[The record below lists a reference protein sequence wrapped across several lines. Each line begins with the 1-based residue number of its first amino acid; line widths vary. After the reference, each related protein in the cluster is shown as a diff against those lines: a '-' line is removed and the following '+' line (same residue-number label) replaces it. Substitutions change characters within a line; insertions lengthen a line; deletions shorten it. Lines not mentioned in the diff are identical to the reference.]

1 MKTLEISTFT
11 NFKLREIRPQ
21 DFDNHFNLLVN
32 RIYAM
37 LAISDKSKLRNDE
50 LLVFKQLLKE
60 KFPNISA
67 QKILNAFSWALM
79 QEELD
84 VKRLDFK
91 TLSRVISAHNKYLQG
106 QRRNFQKPN
115 NNRQKRIIHRLS
127 ESERKN
133 LLEEYYREWKKGR
146 DTAFFAVKTGC
157 FDYLKQRYDIAKEII
172 SRKEAFKKAKEKIK
186 KQYAD
191 ERKDLF
197 KVKKIAQARKISLII
212 QEGMFQKEEFKT
224 AVKQVVIEEYFKQ
237 LNYNRIKK

>member
-11 NFKLREIRPQ
+11 NFKLKEIRSQ
-21 DFDNHFNLLVN
+21 DFDKHFNLLVN

-91 TLSRVISAHNKYLQG
+91 TLSRVIAAYNKYLQG

-115 NNRQKRIIHRLS
+115 KPKHRIIHRLS

-133 LLEEYYREWKKGR
+133 LLEEYYREWKEGR

-172 SRKEAFKKAKEKIK
+172 SRKEAVKKAKEKIK

-191 ERKDLF
+191 EINNLSKF
-197 KVKKIAQARKISLII
+197 KKIAQAKKMSMII
-212 QEGMFQKEEFKT
+212 QEGMFQKEELKT